1 MNDCYFYSMEAFLYP
16 EPPRLEDLLTG
27 LYVQTNDLVNLLE
40 THNDYASVCSLDFS
54 HPPLYYDTFAL

>member
-1 MNDCYFYSMEAFLYP
+1 MEAFLYP